1 MSSFLLFV
9 INSVVVL
16 IAVLFLVRR
25 IERRIQPTV
34 ILEQIRAEI
43 DELMVEFNQTTERN
57 VVLIEER
64 ILRLNKLLEEA
75 DRRASVL
82 RRDIDAHQGPVR
94 VYARP
99 TVPKPTAPESP
110 ARAVEDT
117 PTRSTGEPEPAAE
130 ASTDSPAVGASAA
143 VPLNPAAAVGDKRA
157 RIVDLHEKGIAANII
172 AARVGSTVG
181 EVELI
186 VSLTQRKR

>member
-1 MSSFLLFV
+1 MSWFLLFV

-75 DRRASVL
+75 DRRANVL

-94 VYARP
+94 AYAKPMTVSPP
-99 TVPKPTAPESP
+99 TP
-110 ARAVEDT
+110 AISDT
-117 PTRSTGEPEPAAE
+117 PDRGTAEPEPAVG
-130 ASTDSPAVGASAA
+130 ASTDSPAVGVPAA
-143 VPLNPAAAVGDKRA
+143 PPSNPATAAGDKRA
-157 RIVDLHEKGIAANII
+157 RIVDLHEKGIAPNII

-186 VSLTQRKR
+186 VSLTQRNQ